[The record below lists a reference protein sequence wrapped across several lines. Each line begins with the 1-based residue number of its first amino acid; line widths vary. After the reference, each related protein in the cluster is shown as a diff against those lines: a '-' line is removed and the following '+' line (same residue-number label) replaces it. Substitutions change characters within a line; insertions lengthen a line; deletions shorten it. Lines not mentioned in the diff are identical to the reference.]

1 MKKLVGILIMIALLA
16 GINAGYADPYE
27 KPILFRGVEWGASCA
42 AFENGVFPDGLQFYN
57 AKLLDSW
64 HSVAN
69 MLYDGADI
77 RYKGEF
83 GFYYRPLPSSIKKL
97 GLKVA
102 GYPVDD
108 LYLYFTFLPGDD
120 GILVKDTI
128 HSSFIYVYYKIEPN
142 DPEGTYSDLLNKL
155 TALYGDVDYSTAK
168 SPYISY
174 TYNLWNGADGTMVCL
189 EKEDYPS
196 GSHYIYI
203 KYSFAGADDIIK
215 TAYDAFVFEETRNA
229 ASDTSGL

>member
-77 RYKGEF
+77 R
-83 GFYYRPLPSSIKKL
+83 
-97 GLKVA
+97 
-102 GYPVDD
+102 
-108 LYLYFTFLPGDD
+108 
-120 GILVKDTI
+120 
-128 HSSFIYVYYKIEPN
+128 
-142 DPEGTYSDLLNKL
+142 
-155 TALYGDVDYSTAK
+155 
-168 SPYISY
+168 
-174 TYNLWNGADGTMVCL
+174 VC
-189 EKEDYPS
+189 
-196 GSHYIYI
+196 
-203 KYSFAGADDIIK
+203 F
-215 TAYDAFVFEETRNA
+215 
-229 ASDTSGL
+229 